1 MAGKT
6 IEIFWPNGT
15 GDGIVTGEISG
26 WNGFAIKIPQTEIA
40 NIGEYGE
47 LNDPGVYFLLCEDEA
62 TNEAAV
68 YIGESEEVPARL
80 KRHIQD
86 YKSGVEKFYWHTA
99 VVFTGKD
106 LHKTNIRFIENELV
120 QTVKG
125 LGHKVLT
132 ERTFQ
137 HTIIKRTQ
145 KATALEFIDHLKIL
159 MQALGFPILKEIGQK
174 QSDAAYLSC
183 KVGEGQAN
191 GYVSSGG
198 FVVLKNSAVSEAIAG
213 SLSKGYTAIREK
225 LIANGTISDGVFQR
239 DYEFRS
245 PSAAASIVKGCMTS
259 GNEAWKNKDGVKLKD
274 L

>member
-40 NIGEYGE
+40 NIGEFGE
-47 LNDPGVYFLLCEDEA
+47 LNDPGVYFLLCEDEQ

-86 YKSGVEKFYWHTA
+86 YKSGTETFYWHTA
-99 VVFTGKD
+99 IVFTGKD

-120 QTVKG
+120 QTVKS
-125 LGHKVLT
+125 LGHTVLT
-132 ERTFQ
+132 EKTFQ

-145 KATALEFIDHLKIL
+145 KAMALEFIDHLKIL
-159 MQALGFPILKEIGQK
+159 MQALGYSILKEVGKVQP
-174 QSDAAYLSC
+174 DTLYLSC
-183 KVGEGQAN
+183 KVGEGQAI

-198 FVVLKNSAVSEAIAG
+198 FIVLKDSLVSETVAD
-213 SLSKGYTAIREK
+213 SLSKGYADIRDK
-225 LIANGTISDGVFQR
+225 LIEDGTIVDGVFQR
-239 DYEFRS
+239 DYEFGS
-245 PSAAASIVKGCMTS
+245 PSAAASIVRGCSTS

-274 L
+274 I